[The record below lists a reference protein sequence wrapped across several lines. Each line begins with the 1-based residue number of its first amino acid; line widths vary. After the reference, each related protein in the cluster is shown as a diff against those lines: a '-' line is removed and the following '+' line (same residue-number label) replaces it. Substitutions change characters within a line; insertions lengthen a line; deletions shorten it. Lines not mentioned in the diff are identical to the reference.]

1 MVLGCLARTAKDD
14 ADNSAVEMH
23 WPLAIIYLRLLGQF
37 CQVQVPNIH
46 SLRGQ

>member
-14 ADNSAVEMH
+14 ADNSAVEMN
-23 WPLAIIYLRLLGQF
+23 WPLAIYLRLLGQF

-46 SLRGQ
+46 SLRRQ